1 MVSTAS
7 VGERLRAR
15 RWELE
20 LTLLAVATD
29 AGLSVPYVANL
40 EKGRGNPTLDVIVAL
55 AGALG
60 IPPAALLEGDGSD
73 QTVDRAFI
81 DLPPAL
87 VEYAHG
93 KVLRQPTKRLA
104 EHIGIS
110 VEMTRS
116 LLLGAMA
123 ATPRPAGRDLSRQ
136 DCRRLLDV
144 YTLILTDPGD
154 G

>member
-1 MVSTAS
+1 VF
-7 VGERLRAR
+7 V
-15 RWELE
+15 
-20 LTLLAVATD
+20 
-29 AGLSVPYVANL
+29 
-40 EKGRGNPTLDVIVAL
+40 
-55 AGALG
+55 
-60 IPPAALLEGDGSD
+60 
-73 QTVDRAFI
+73 

-87 VEYAHG
+87 VEYARG
-93 KVLRQPTKRLA
+93 KVLPQPTKRLA
-104 EHIGIS
+104 EHVGIS

-123 ATPRPAGRDLSRQ
+123 AAPRPASQDLSRQ